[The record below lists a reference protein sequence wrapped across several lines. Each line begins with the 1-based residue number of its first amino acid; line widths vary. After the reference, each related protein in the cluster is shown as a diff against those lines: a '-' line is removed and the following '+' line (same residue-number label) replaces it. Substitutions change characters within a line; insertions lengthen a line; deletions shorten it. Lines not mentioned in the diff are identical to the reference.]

1 MNVHTTDI
9 GGSEDHLSAQQ
20 SSAANGQPFRFDWF
34 DQVKTLPPWIDAPK
48 LQSRFVRLLCPSRP
62 IIN

>member
-9 GGSEDHLSAQQ
+9 GGSEDHLSA
-20 SSAANGQPFRFDWF
+20 FRFDWF